1 MGDND
6 HLGDVTTDEMLKRFL
21 AGVYLDA
28 LNQASRMPN
37 TSSRNAGSCNA
48 APSSLTLRQHTL
60 PPSDVGNG
68 LLHRDRGSLGLAPIF
83 GLC

>member
-1 MGDND
+1 
-6 HLGDVTTDEMLKRFL
+6 
-21 AGVYLDA
+21 
-28 LNQASRMPN
+28 MPN